1 MPETPG
7 EMFQRYDVDKSG
19 ALDRTE
25 VQFAL
30 ADLGA
35 LKKVPPS
42 AAADIFDKFDTNGDG
57 VMDEEEFKI
66 LVAKMEKMR
75 KVKRDN
81 PVVDVPFGYQK
92 WDGSL
97 DVKSAF
103 LGFCGGSHVHQDEL
117 GSQDWVKLLKECN
130 LLTDAVDATTADIIY
145 ATACAHAKK
154 RKRTLSW
161 DDGTFLKA
169 LALVATEHRV
179 SFGLVAARVA
189 DFAPIGSPTLRPKKS
204 KLKSE
209 AAVQSE
215 RKGLKDEFDERRM
228 REMFERY
235 DMNSNGTLDLVETG
249 AALVDMGAMARI
261 DVQTARNL
269 FEEFD
274 TDGNGDLSFDEFK
287 QLVSRTG
294 EIKARVK
301 ILKPVMPVPD
311 GFATTQ
317 RAKELKDTFDSFADA
332 KGGITGTPQEGM
344 TAEQWALLVAECG
357 LLTTAVDAPAA
368 DLMFVKAQGPK
379 FRKARKLLK
388 WEDGTFLDA
397 IAFMATELSVSFDEV
412 AMKVARYGPAPSEL
426 AAEGGV
432 VKGFSSVNPQVGVFF
447 CVLLALQYAAQP
459 FLIKSFIPENVNKV
473 SLVFACECVKIVIAL
488 VIMIGEGSLKANF
501 KNWTPKVGLLS
512 VVPAVVYAGQN
523 FLLQTAYGS
532 MDSVTF
538 NCLNQTKLVSTA
550 LCVYLFFGVR
560 QSFTQVVAL
569 GGLLL
574 AGVMLSMDET
584 GVETGVSRGIC
595 TIGKKK
601 CAAAAAAAAA
611 AASARAANFKVGV
624 AAVLTASATSG
635 VASAATQYSLQA
647 HRRSSNAMTI
657 EMALAAIPFLISS
670 AGITSVADFDV
681 LFANW
686 TRATWVP
693 VITSAFGGIFVGQVT
708 KHLGG
713 VAKGFA
719 IVGGLV
725 LTGIVQ
731 SAAVGAL
738 EVQHLVGLVL
748 VAWST
753 YAHAANPPKPI
764 DRVPPPRPGGAVS
777 PVSSPQKMK
786 SV

>member
-1 MPETPG
+1 
-7 EMFQRYDVDKSG
+7 
-19 ALDRTE
+19 
-25 VQFAL
+25 
-30 ADLGA
+30 
-35 LKKVPPS
+35 
-42 AAADIFDKFDTNGDG
+42 
-57 VMDEEEFKI
+57 
-66 LVAKMEKMR
+66 
-75 KVKRDN
+75 
-81 PVVDVPFGYQK
+81 
-92 WDGSL
+92 
-97 DVKSAF
+97 
-103 LGFCGGSHVHQDEL
+103 
-117 GSQDWVKLLKECN
+117 
-130 LLTDAVDATTADIIY
+130 
-145 ATACAHAKK
+145 
-154 RKRTLSW
+154 
-161 DDGTFLKA
+161 
-169 LALVATEHRV
+169 
-179 SFGLVAARVA
+179 
-189 DFAPIGSPTLRPKKS
+189 
-204 KLKSE
+204 
-209 AAVQSE
+209 
-215 RKGLKDEFDERRM
+215 
-228 REMFERY
+228 
-235 DMNSNGTLDLVETG
+235 
-249 AALVDMGAMARI
+249 
-261 DVQTARNL
+261 
-269 FEEFD
+269 
-274 TDGNGDLSFDEFK
+274 
-287 QLVSRTG
+287 
-294 EIKARVK
+294 
-301 ILKPVMPVPD
+301 
-311 GFATTQ
+311 
-317 RAKELKDTFDSFADA
+317 
-332 KGGITGTPQEGM
+332 
-344 TAEQWALLVAECG
+344 
-357 LLTTAVDAPAA
+357 
-368 DLMFVKAQGPK
+368 MFVKAQGPK

-584 GVETGVSRGIC
+584 GVETGV
-595 TIGKKK
+595 
-601 CAAAAAAAAA
+601 
-611 AASARAANFKVGV
+611 GV